1 MNRII
6 RCKWKG
12 IEIKENK
19 FQSYCMRRCIE
30 GRDFTVTYPVDTGR
44 VKWRT
49 YEEKDNFSGG

>member
-12 IEIKENK
+12 KEIKESK

-30 GRDFTVTYPVDTGR
+30 GRDFTVSYPVDPGR
-44 VKWRT
+44 VLWRKHDRQ
-49 YEEKDNFSGG
+49 ES